1 MGSEMCIRDRMWAPT
16 GRQTAVSSSAECSR
30 LWIGLGCRHRR
41 KWVLFPSYLAWTNRI
56 RRCRRERFRPWKGEP
71 LPHQTGQCPGWTC
84 PHRRR
89 PRRHGLQP
97 CWTHVDRQNT
107 RLNKL
112 WEISLSRTNPKLIKL
127 WKITTGLNKLREF
140 LLHNS
145 PSHRVTNGRLT
156 KLLELREFT
165 LSRGLSHRTDSS
177 MWDRRRN
184 ADPFPCTS
192 TIRATSAR
200 ECHDE
205 DHRGTWPD

>member
-1 MGSEMCIRDRMWAPT
+1 MWAPT

-30 LWIGLGCRHRR
+30 LWIDLGCRHRR
-41 KWVLFPSYLAWTNRI
+41 KWVLFRSYPAWTNRI

-84 PHRRR
+84 PRRRR

-97 CWTHVDRQNT
+97 CWTHVDR
-107 RLNKL
+107 LIKL

-127 WKITTGLNKLREF
+127 WKITTGLYKLQES
-140 LLHNS
+140 LLHNG
-145 PSHRVTNGRLT
+145 PSQRVTNGRLT
-156 KLLELREFT
+156 KLI
-165 LSRGLSHRTDSS
+165 SRGLSHRTASS

-184 ADPFPCTS
+184 PDLFPCTS

-200 ECHDE
+200 GCHDE